1 MNISAIHRVRSVS
14 ELAALL
20 RSRPQVVLLGG
31 GTLAVPAWQDRK
43 VEIVPLTAI
52 EELHRCGT
60 GEIGAATT
68 LARIAADLA
77 LPAVLREAASSV
89 AGPAVRN
96 LATAGGNV
104 GSRQPACLAVA
115 LLALDATVGEL
126 AVHEGEVAWHPLEA
140 VLRRP
145 PAPVIALRWSPPP
158 ISAFEK
164 VGVRAAGGPN
174 LATVAAGWWG
184 ADDPAR
190 CSIAA
195 GSTGTVPHRLR
206 HAERT
211 WARHAGDL
219 RKAARASGETAARE
233 VEVGVRDTGE
243 RAYQRHLVANLVER
257 ALLRCVEA
265 TQGKA

>member
-1 MNISAIHRVRSVS
+1 MNVSTVHHVRDVS

-31 GTLAVPAWQDRK
+31 GTLAVPACRDRK
-43 VEIVPLTAI
+43 VEIVPLAAI
-52 EELHRCGT
+52 EELHRYGT
-60 GEIGAATT
+60 REIGAATT
-68 LARIAADLA
+68 LARIAADQT

-115 LLALDATVGEL
+115 LLALDAAAGEL
-126 AVHEGEVAWHPLEA
+126 AVHEGEIAWHPLEV
-140 VLRRP
+140 VLRRQ

-158 ISAFEK
+158 FSAFEK

-190 CSIAA
+190 CSIAV

-206 HAERT
+206 HAEKT
-211 WARHAGDL
+211 WAGHAGDL
-219 RKAARASGETAARE
+219 REAARASGAAAARE
-233 VEVGVRDTGE
+233 VRVGVRDPGE
-243 RAYQRHLVANLVER
+243 RAYRRHLVASLVER

-265 TQGKA
+265 T